1 MLVANLLHPL
11 DDLAF
16 EGFRDGDVCHG
27 RGGRG
32 AVPVFFARC
41 EPNDIARA
49 EVLDRTPFPLRTTG
63 PRHDKKCLPERVGVP
78 GCARARLEGDR
89 SATNAGRSRSGER
102 RVNSHRASEI
112 VGRAFGRGLG
122 SVALDIQC
130 RTLSV

>member
-1 MLVANLLHPL
+1 MAMCVMAAVGEAPCQCFSPGANQTISP
-11 DDLAF
+11 
-16 EGFRDGDVCHG
+16 G
-27 RGGRG
+27 RRSSTG
-32 AVPVFFARC
+32 
-41 EPNDIARA
+41 
-49 EVLDRTPFPLRTTG
+49 PFPLRTTG